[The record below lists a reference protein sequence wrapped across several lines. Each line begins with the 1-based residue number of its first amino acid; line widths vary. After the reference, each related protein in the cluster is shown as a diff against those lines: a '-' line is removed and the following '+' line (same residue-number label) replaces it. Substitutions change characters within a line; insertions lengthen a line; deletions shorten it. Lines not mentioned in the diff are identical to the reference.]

1 MMQAMLGSLGGEA
14 AQQRILERLGY
25 LLGRYIYMADA
36 LDDWEKDR
44 KSGSFNPFLQAGGE
58 AEALRRR
65 AKKSLDLTIGEIGA
79 TFDLLTLQR
88 FQPVLENIIHLG
100 LSATV
105 EELQLPPKQRRKRYP

>member
-1 MMQAMLGSLGGEA
+1 
-14 AQQRILERLGY
+14 
-25 LLGRYIYMADA
+25 MADA

-65 AKKSLDLTIGEIGA
+65 AKESLNLPIGEIGA

-105 EELQLPPKQRRKRYP
+105 EEIQLPPKQRRKRYP